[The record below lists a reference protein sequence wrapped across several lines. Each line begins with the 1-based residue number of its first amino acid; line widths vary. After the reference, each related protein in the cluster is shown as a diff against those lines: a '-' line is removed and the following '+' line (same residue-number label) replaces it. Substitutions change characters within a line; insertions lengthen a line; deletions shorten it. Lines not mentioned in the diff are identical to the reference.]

1 MPKHIIRLL
10 QILGSLSLIALVL
23 YKSDLF
29 SAEGRDKLTDTLIN
43 ADIAWLFAS
52 VLIGVVVN
60 MSSALKW
67 AMLARVR
74 GLYVGYWR
82 FFSFYLIGQFYN
94 LILPTSVGGD
104 FVRSWELGKHTG
116 NQADSLASVFV
127 ERYTGVLVLLIVS
140 GLAVLSQLSIFS
152 VYFVLSSLLIFTL
165 GLGFIAWMIFDPRL
179 YLFCKQLLTSK
190 LIFTQ
195 IVFAKLDKLLA
206 AVQVYGNHKVAL
218 IWAFINSFVFYFLA
232 VLNVYITAR
241 VFHLD
246 VGFVDMLIATPII
259 MLIMNIP
266 ISLGNWGLMEGAYLG
281 VFQLLGYSPIL
292 GLSVALLMRLKSLLD
307 GAAGGILHP
316 LLGRGKIVAG
326 TYQ

>member
-1 MPKHIIRLL
+1 MPKHIIRVL

-29 SAEGRDKLTDTLIN
+29 STQGRVELAEYLAN
-43 ADIAWLFAS
+43 ANISWLFAA
-52 VLIGVVVN
+52 VLIGFVVN

-74 GLYVGYWR
+74 GLHASYWR
-82 FFSFYLIGQFYN
+82 FFSYYLIGQFYN

-104 FVRSWELGKHTG
+104 FVRSYELGKYTD

-127 ERYTGVLVLLIVS
+127 ERYTGVLVLLVVS

-152 VYFVLSSLLIFTL
+152 VYFVLISLLIFTL

-179 YLFCKQLLTSK
+179 YLFCKQLISSK
-190 LIFTQ
+190 FEFTEPIFS
-195 IVFAKLDKLLA
+195 KLDKLLA
-206 AVQVYGNHKVAL
+206 SVQVYGNHRAAL
-218 IWAFINSFVFYFLA
+218 VWAFVNSFVFYFLA

-246 VGFVDMLIATPII
+246 VSFIDMLIATPII

-266 ISLGNWGLMEGAYLG
+266 ISMGNWGLMEGAYLG
-281 VFQLLGYSPIL
+281 IFQLLGYSPIL

-307 GAAGGILHP
+307 GAAGGVLHP
-316 LLGRGKIVAG
+316 LMARGKIVSG
-326 TYQ
+326 KYQ